1 MVKCLPV
8 WLKVTLIWVLGSA
21 VMIGSLMWA
30 LGFGIIPAVICTL
43 VVLALSWVV
52 WGREVEA
59 PYLKMRDSVWN
70 DEEEDN
76 A

>member
-8 WLKVTLIWVLGSA
+8 WLKVTLIWV
-21 VMIGSLMWA
+21 IGTSLIVIPLMWV
-30 LGFGIIPAVICTL
+30 LGFWAGLICTL
-43 VVLALSWVV
+43 IVLALSWVV